1 MTVICGTLCQTRV
14 DYDCVCGTLCQTVV
28 VLCVRLE

>member
-14 DYDCVCGTLCQTVV
+14 DYDCDLWYFVSDLS
-28 VLCVRLE
+28 RL